1 MLKSLCVALASVI
14 CKWNIFFKFMAQL
27 CRSNDAH
34 IVPVS
39 CETAEVSFLAEHT
52 HMKAWKSSTASS
64 RDCWKSTVTAATPPS
79 PMWSHAKSLFK
90 TILFPNESECSVWLG
105 VFHYCSRESQVEYW
119 QFIFVSKLP
128 VSCISIID
136 RDFSLSAGMTWS
148 CKLLIFF
155 LLFFARLT

>member
-1 MLKSLCVALASVI
+1 MLKSLWVALASVI

-27 CRSNDAH
+27 CRSNVAH

-39 CETAEVSFLAEHT
+39 CRTAEVSFLAEHT
-52 HMKAWKSSTASS
+52 HMRARKSSTASS
-64 RDCWKSTVTAATPPS
+64 RDCWTSTVTAATPPS
-79 PMWSHAKSLFK
+79 HMWSHAKSLFK